1 MTVTLSQLESH
12 LWESA
17 NILRGPVDAA
27 DFKSYVF
34 PLLFFKR
41 LSDVHDEEH
50 AAALKEFDGD
60 EEAALFPENYR
71 FQIPEDCH
79 WRDVRE
85 VAVNVGQA
93 LQTAMRGIEQANP
106 HTLYGIFGDAQWTNK
121 DRLSDAL
128 LRDLIEHFSRLS
140 LGNSAAKADV
150 LGQSYEYLIKKFADA
165 TNKKAGEFYT
175 PRSVV
180 RLMVNILDPREG
192 ESIYDP
198 TCGTGGML
206 LEAIHHVQETRGD
219 VRTLWGRLYGQEKNL
234 TTSAIA
240 RMNLYLHG
248 AADFQIVRG
257 DTLRSPAF
265 FSGDNLATFDCV
277 IANPPF
283 SLEKWGDE
291 VWCSDP
297 YGRNFAGMP
306 PAKSGD
312 FAWVQH
318 MIKSM
323 APNTGRMAV
332 VLPHGALFRMGKEGE
347 IRKKILGMD
356 LLEAVIGLGPNLFY
370 GTGLAAC
377 ILVFRQKKEKD
388 RRNRV
393 LIVDASKEFKTGRAQ
408 NELLPEHVERI
419 HGWVRDYTDVEGI
432 ARLVTLDEIAAN
444 DHNLNIP
451 RYVEPKVTS
460 EVLTVEDAMKR
471 LRESA
476 EAAFAAEG
484 RLVAILEVEGL
495 LQQCS
500 SSDGISAEDR
510 SREHDILTGYA
521 LRFDGYKYLETRGSE
536 ERICAAMDAM
546 TRGETEDLSEIEQMA
561 AFFLQQRFLCKWGGE
576 QLPQFSY
583 PWRIYRELF
592 LSVAKSAVPSDFQ
605 HAEWYISWEREY
617 RNTVQD
623 DIELVRRIHSE
634 TRYREWP
641 TEADIQAA
649 NGDFQSNP

>member
-1 MTVTLSQLESH
+1 MTITLTQLESH

-41 LSDVHDEEH
+41 ISDVHDEEH

-60 EEAALFPENYR
+60 EESALFSENYG
-71 FQIPEDCH
+71 FQIPADCH
-79 WRDVRE
+79 WADVRKI
-85 VAVNVGQA
+85 ATNVGQA

-128 LRDLIEHFSRLS
+128 LRDLIEHFSKLS
-140 LGNSAAKADV
+140 LGNAAAKADL

-180 RLMVNILDPREG
+180 RLMVSILDPRAG

-219 VRTLWGRLYGQEKNL
+219 VRTLWGKLFGQEKNL

-240 RMNLYLHG
+240 RMNLFLHG
-248 AADFQIVRG
+248 AADFQIARG

-265 FSGDNLATFDCV
+265 HTADSLSTFDCV

-283 SLEKWGDE
+283 SLEKWGDD
-291 VWCSDP
+291 VWTSDP

-306 PAKSGD
+306 PAKTGD
-312 FAWVQH
+312 YAFVQH

-323 APNTGRMAV
+323 AANTGRMAV
-332 VLPHGALFRMGKEGE
+332 VLPHGALFRMGKEGA
-347 IRKKILGMD
+347 IRQKLLAMD
-356 LLEAVIGLGPNLFY
+356 LLEAVIGLGPMLFY

-377 ILVFRQKKEKD
+377 ILIFRQRKAKD
-388 RRNRV
+388 RKNKV

-419 HGWVRDYTDVEGI
+419 HGWVRDYSDVEGI
-432 ARLVTLDEIAAN
+432 ARVVTLEEIAAN
-444 DHNLNIP
+444 DNNLNIP
-451 RYVEPKVTS
+451 RYVEPKVTT
-460 EVLTVEDAMKR
+460 EVLTVEEAMKR
-471 LRESA
+471 LSESA
-476 EAAFAAEG
+476 EAAFAAEH
-484 RLVAILEVEGL
+484 RLITLLNKEGL
-495 LQQCS
+495 L
-500 SSDGISAEDR
+500 
-510 SREHDILTGYA
+510 
-521 LRFDGYKYLETRGSE
+521 
-536 ERICAAMDAM
+536 
-546 TRGETEDLSEIEQMA
+546 
-561 AFFLQQRFLCKWGGE
+561 
-576 QLPQFSY
+576 
-583 PWRIYRELF
+583 
-592 LSVAKSAVPSDFQ
+592 V
-605 HAEWYISWEREY
+605 
-617 RNTVQD
+617 
-623 DIELVRRIHSE
+623 
-634 TRYREWP
+634 
-641 TEADIQAA
+641 
-649 NGDFQSNP
+649 